1 MNIVD
6 YLILAILAY
15 GLFAGMYKGMI
26 ASGMSLLAFGGAW
39 WGAHYLY
46 ERIANFALSNTT
58 LMAVLNQYLEPNDF
72 FTTHAEAVTAVSEVV
87 AGGESA
93 LSQAVSALGSNFS
106 FLADAF
112 SNNIRTEAFASL
124 GISTLSDYLNQTLW
138 VAVFNVVAFIAA
150 FLVLYVVFSL
160 LINLIDHVVSLP
172 VLRGFDWLFGGVF
185 GLLRASVVVVL
196 VLTILPVLT
205 TMISP
210 DLTEQL
216 TSGSA
221 MYSFV
226 TQFDPLNVAG
236 TLHQMVMG

>member
-1 MNIVD
+1 MNILD
-6 YLILAILAY
+6 LLILAILAY
-15 GLFAGMYKGMI
+15 GLLAGMYKGMLT
-26 ASGMSLLAFGGAW
+26 SLMSLLAFGGAW
-39 WGAHYLY
+39 FGAKALY
-46 ERIANFALSNTT
+46 ARIANFALSNTT
-58 LMAVLNQYLEPNDF
+58 LMAVLNQYLEPEEF
-72 FTTHAEAVTAVSEVV
+72 FSSHTEAITAVSDVV

-93 LSQAVSALGSNFS
+93 LTQAVNALSGTFS
-106 FLADAF
+106 FLSDAF

-236 TLHQMVMG
+236 TIHQMVMG